1 MTLRKRRHWVF
12 DLDGTLTLAV
22 HDFAA
27 IRRHLGIPEQ
37 ADILHHLVDLPA
49 TERAAKH
56 AWLFAHERELAVAA
70 RPSPGALALVLH
82 LREGGCRLGILT
94 RNARDLAL
102 LTLAAIGLE
111 DCFEPAAVLGRDEA
125 APKPD
130 PGGLLH
136 LADLWQVAPASLV
149 MVGDHRYDLEAGRAA
164 GCRTLQVNQ
173 PGDPWPA
180 ARDRRFEDCHEL
192 LAVLQAGD

>member
-1 MTLRKRRHWVF
+1 MTLRHLSHWVF

-37 ADILHHLVDLPA
+37 ADILHHLAELPA
-49 TERAAKH
+49 TEREAKH
-56 AWLFAHERELAVAA
+56 AWLFEYERELAVAA
-70 RPSPGALALVLH
+70 RPAPGAVALIRRLH
-82 LREGGCRLGILT
+82 EDGRPLGILT

-111 DCFEPAAVLGRDEA
+111 DCFAPAAVLGRDEA
-125 APKPD
+125 PPKPD
-130 PGGLLH
+130 PGGLLR
-136 LADLWQVAPASLV
+136 LAELWQVAPDSLV
-149 MVGDHRYDLEAGRAA
+149 MIGDHRYDLECGRAV

-180 ARDRRFEDCHEL
+180 ARDQRFETCTEI
-192 LAVLQAGD
+192 LAAL

>member
-1 MTLRKRRHWVF
+1 MTLRHLSHWVF

-27 IRRHLGIPEQ
+27 IRLHLGIPEQ
-37 ADILHHLVDLPA
+37 ADILHHLAELPA
-49 TERAAKH
+49 TEREAKH
-56 AWLFAHERELAVAA
+56 AWLFEHERELAVAA
-70 RPSPGALALVLH
+70 RPAPGAVALVRRLH
-82 LREGGCRLGILT
+82 EQGCRLGILT

-111 DCFEPAAVLGRDEA
+111 DCFDLPAVLGRDEA

-130 PGGLLH
+130 PGGLLR
-136 LADLWQVAPASLV
+136 LADLWQVAPARLV
-149 MVGDHRYDLEAGRAA
+149 MVGDHRYDLECGRAV
-164 GCRTLQVNQ
+164 GCHTLQVNQ

-180 ARDRRFEDCHEL
+180 ARDQRFETCAEI
-192 LAVLQAGD
+192 LAAL

>member
-1 MTLRKRRHWVF
+1 MTLRHLSHWVF

-27 IRRHLGIPEQ
+27 IRRHLDIPAQ
-37 ADILHHLVDLPA
+37 ADILHHLAELPA
-49 TERAAKH
+49 TEREAKH

-70 RPSPGALALVLH
+70 KPAPGAVDLVRGLH
-82 LREGGCRLGILT
+82 ARGRRLGILT

-111 DCFEPAAVLGRDEA
+111 DCFDPGAVLGRDEA

-130 PGGLLH
+130 PGGLLR
-136 LADLWQVAPASLV
+136 LADLWQVAPGSLV
-149 MVGDHRYDLEAGRAA
+149 MVGDHRYDLECGRAV
-164 GCRTLQVNQ
+164 GCTTLQVNQ

-180 ARDRRFEDCHEL
+180 ARDQRFETCEEIL
-192 LAVLQAGD
+192 SAL

>member
-1 MTLRKRRHWVF
+1 MTLRHLSHWVF

-37 ADILHHLVDLPA
+37 ADILHHLAELPA
-49 TERAAKH
+49 TEREAKH
-56 AWLFAHERELAVAA
+56 AWLFEHERELAVAA
-70 RPSPGALALVLH
+70 RPAPGAVALIRRLH
-82 LREGGCRLGILT
+82 EDGRALGILT

-111 DCFEPAAVLGRDEA
+111 DCFAPAAVLGRDEA
-125 APKPD
+125 PPKPD
-130 PGGLLH
+130 PGGLLR
-136 LADLWQVAPASLV
+136 LAELWQVAPDSLV
-149 MVGDHRYDLEAGRAA
+149 MIGDHRYDLECGRAV

-180 ARDRRFEDCHEL
+180 ARDQRFETCTEI
-192 LAVLQAGD
+192 LAAL

>member
-1 MTLRKRRHWVF
+1 MTLRHLSHWVF

-37 ADILHHLVDLPA
+37 ADILHHLADLPP
-49 TERAAKH
+49 TEREAKH
-56 AWLFAHERELAVAA
+56 AWLFEHERELAVAA
-70 RPSPGALALVLH
+70 RPAPGAVDLVRALH
-82 LREGGCRLGILT
+82 ERGCHLGILT

-102 LTLAAIGLE
+102 LALAAIGLE

-125 APKPD
+125 PPKPH

-136 LADLWQVAPASLV
+136 LAERWQVAPTSLV
-149 MVGDHRYDLEAGRAA
+149 MIGDHRYDLECGRAA

-180 ARDRRFEDCHEL
+180 SRDQRFEDCTEI
-192 LAVLQAGD
+192 LAAL

>member
-1 MTLRKRRHWVF
+1 MTLRHLSHWVF

-27 IRRHLGIPEQ
+27 IRRHLDIPAQ
-37 ADILHHLVDLPA
+37 ADILHHLAELPA
-49 TERAAKH
+49 TEREAKH

-70 RPSPGALALVLH
+70 QPAPGAVDLVRSLH
-82 LREGGCRLGILT
+82 ARGCRLGILT

-111 DCFEPAAVLGRDEA
+111 DCFDPGAVLGRDEA
-125 APKPD
+125 APKPE
-130 PGGLLH
+130 PGGLLR
-136 LADLWQVAPASLV
+136 LADLWQVAPGSLV
-149 MVGDHRYDLEAGRAA
+149 MVGDHRYDLECGRAV
-164 GCRTLQVNQ
+164 GCTTLQVNQ

-180 ARDRRFEDCHEL
+180 ARDQRFKTCQEIL
-192 LAVLQAGD
+192 SAL

>member
-1 MTLRKRRHWVF
+1 MTLRHLSHWVF

-37 ADILHHLVDLPA
+37 ADILHHLAELPT
-49 TERAAKH
+49 TEREAKH
-56 AWLFAHERELAVAA
+56 AWLFEHERELAVAA
-70 RPSPGALALVLH
+70 RPAPGAVALIRRLH
-82 LREGGCRLGILT
+82 EDGRQLGILT

-111 DCFEPAAVLGRDEA
+111 DCFAPAAVLGRDEA
-125 APKPD
+125 PPKPD
-130 PGGLLH
+130 PGGLLR
-136 LADLWQVAPASLV
+136 LAELWQVAPDRLV
-149 MVGDHRYDLEAGRAA
+149 MIGDHRYDLECGRAV

-180 ARDRRFEDCHEL
+180 ARDQRFETCTEI
-192 LAVLQAGD
+192 LAAL

>member
-1 MTLRKRRHWVF
+1 MTLRHLSHWVF

-27 IRRHLGIPEQ
+27 IRRHLDIPAQ
-37 ADILHHLVDLPA
+37 ADILHHLAELPA
-49 TERAAKH
+49 TEREAKH

-70 RPSPGALALVLH
+70 QPAPGAVDLVRSLH
-82 LREGGCRLGILT
+82 ARGCRLGILT

-111 DCFEPAAVLGRDEA
+111 DCFDPGAVLGRDEA

-130 PGGLLH
+130 PGGLLR
-136 LADLWQVAPASLV
+136 LADLWQVAPRSLV
-149 MVGDHRYDLEAGRAA
+149 MVGDHRYDLECGRAV
-164 GCRTLQVNQ
+164 GCTTLQVNQ

-180 ARDRRFEDCHEL
+180 ARDQRFETCQEIL
-192 LAVLQAGD
+192 SAL

>member
-1 MTLRKRRHWVF
+1 MTLRHLSHWVF

-27 IRRHLGIPEQ
+27 IRRHLDIPAQ
-37 ADILHHLVDLPA
+37 ADILHHLAELPA
-49 TERAAKH
+49 TEREAKH

-70 RPSPGALALVLH
+70 KPALGAVDLVRGLH
-82 LREGGCRLGILT
+82 ARGCRLGILT

-111 DCFEPAAVLGRDEA
+111 DCFDPGAVLGRDEA

-130 PGGLLH
+130 PGGLLR
-136 LADLWQVAPASLV
+136 LADLWQVAPGSLV
-149 MVGDHRYDLEAGRAA
+149 MVGDHRYDLECGRAV
-164 GCRTLQVNQ
+164 GCTTLQVNQ

-180 ARDRRFEDCHEL
+180 ARDQRFETCEEIL
-192 LAVLQAGD
+192 SAL

>member
-1 MTLRKRRHWVF
+1 MTLRHLSHWVF

-37 ADILHHLVDLPA
+37 ADILHHLAELPA
-49 TERAAKH
+49 TEREAKH
-56 AWLFAHERELAVAA
+56 AWLFEHERELAVAA
-70 RPSPGALALVLH
+70 RPAPGAVALIRRLH
-82 LREGGCRLGILT
+82 EDGRQLGILT

-111 DCFEPAAVLGRDEA
+111 DCFAPAAVLGRDEA

-130 PGGLLH
+130 PGGLLR
-136 LADLWQVAPASLV
+136 LAELWQVAPARLV
-149 MVGDHRYDLEAGRAA
+149 MVGDHRYDLECGRAV
-164 GCRTLQVNQ
+164 GCHTLQVNQ

-180 ARDRRFEDCHEL
+180 ARDQRFETCAEI
-192 LAVLQAGD
+192 LAVL

>member
-1 MTLRKRRHWVF
+1 MTLRQRSHWVF

-27 IRRHLGIPEQ
+27 IRRHLDIPEQ
-37 ADILHHLVDLPA
+37 ADILHHLADLPA

-56 AWLFAHERELAVAA
+56 AWLFEHERELAVAA
-70 RPSPGALALVLH
+70 RPAPGAVELVRHLH
-82 LREGGCRLGILT
+82 GRGYQLGILT

-111 DCFEPAAVLGRDEA
+111 DCFAPATVLGRDEA

-136 LADLWQVAPASLV
+136 LATLWQVAPTSLV
-149 MVGDHRYDLEAGRAA
+149 MVGDHRYDLECGRAA

-173 PGDPWPA
+173 PGDPWPT
-180 ARDRRFEDCHEL
+180 ARDRRFADCREL
-192 LAVLQAGD
+192 LAALGEPG

>member
-1 MTLRKRRHWVF
+1 MTLRHLSYWVF

-37 ADILHHLVDLPA
+37 ADILHHLAELPA
-49 TERAAKH
+49 TEREAKH
-56 AWLFAHERELAVAA
+56 AWLFEHERELAVAA
-70 RPSPGALALVLH
+70 RPAPGAVALIRRLYEDG
-82 LREGGCRLGILT
+82 RQLGILT

-111 DCFEPAAVLGRDEA
+111 DCFAPAAVLGRDEA
-125 APKPD
+125 PPKPD
-130 PGGLLH
+130 PGGLLR
-136 LADLWQVAPASLV
+136 LAELWQVAPDRLV
-149 MVGDHRYDLEAGRAA
+149 MIGDHRYDLECGRAV

-180 ARDRRFEDCHEL
+180 ARDQRFETCAEI
-192 LAVLQAGD
+192 LAAL

>member
-1 MTLRKRRHWVF
+1 MTLRHLSHWVF

-37 ADILHHLVDLPA
+37 ADILHHLAELPA
-49 TERAAKH
+49 TEREAKH
-56 AWLFAHERELAVAA
+56 AWLFEHERELAVAA
-70 RPSPGALALVLH
+70 RPAPGAVALIRRLH
-82 LREGGCRLGILT
+82 EEGRPLGILT

-111 DCFEPAAVLGRDEA
+111 DGCDPAAVLGRDAA

-130 PGGLLH
+130 PGGLLR
-136 LADLWQVAPASLV
+136 LAELWQVAPARLV
-149 MVGDHRYDLEAGRAA
+149 MVGDHRYDLECGRAV
-164 GCRTLQVNQ
+164 GCHTLQVNQ

-180 ARDRRFEDCHEL
+180 ARDQRFETCAEI
-192 LAVLQAGD
+192 LAAL

>member
-1 MTLRKRRHWVF
+1 MTLRHLSHWVF

-27 IRRHLGIPEQ
+27 IRRHLDIPAQ
-37 ADILHHLVDLPA
+37 ADILHHLAELPA
-49 TERAAKH
+49 TEREAKH

-70 RPSPGALALVLH
+70 QPASGAVDLVRSLH
-82 LREGGCRLGILT
+82 ARGCRLGILT

-111 DCFEPAAVLGRDEA
+111 DCFDPGAVLGRDEA

-130 PGGLLH
+130 PGGLLR
-136 LADLWQVAPASLV
+136 LADLWQVAPGSLV
-149 MVGDHRYDLEAGRAA
+149 MVGDHRYDLECGRAV
-164 GCRTLQVNQ
+164 GCTTLQVNQ

-180 ARDRRFEDCHEL
+180 ARDQRFETCQEIL
-192 LAVLQAGD
+192 SAL

>member
-1 MTLRKRRHWVF
+1 MTLRHLSHWVF

-37 ADILHHLVDLPA
+37 ADILHHLAELPA
-49 TERAAKH
+49 TEREAKH
-56 AWLFAHERELAVAA
+56 AWLFEHERELAVAA
-70 RPSPGALALVLH
+70 RPAPGAVALIRRLH
-82 LREGGCRLGILT
+82 EEGRPLGILT

-111 DCFEPAAVLGRDEA
+111 DCFAPAAVLGRDEA

-130 PGGLLH
+130 PGGLLR
-136 LADLWQVAPASLV
+136 LAELWQVAPARLV
-149 MVGDHRYDLEAGRAA
+149 MVGDHRYDLECGRAV
-164 GCRTLQVNQ
+164 GCHTLQVNQ

-180 ARDRRFEDCHEL
+180 ARDQRFETCAEI
-192 LAVLQAGD
+192 LAAL

>member
-1 MTLRKRRHWVF
+1 MTLRHLTHWVF

-27 IRRHLGIPEQ
+27 IRRHLDIPEQ
-37 ADILHHLVDLPA
+37 ADILHHLADLPA
-49 TERAAKH
+49 TEREAKH
-56 AWLFAHERELAVAA
+56 AWLFEHERELAVAA
-70 RPSPGALALVLH
+70 RPAPGAVALVRTLH
-82 LREGGCRLGILT
+82 ERGRHLGILT

-136 LADLWQVAPASLV
+136 LADLWQVAPGSLV
-149 MVGDHRYDLEAGRAA
+149 MVGDHRYDLECGRAA

-180 ARDRRFEDCHEL
+180 ARDQRFEDCQEL
-192 LAVLQAGD
+192 LSAL

>member
-1 MTLRKRRHWVF
+1 MTLRHLSHWVF

-37 ADILHHLVDLPA
+37 ADILHHLAELPA
-49 TERAAKH
+49 TEREAKH
-56 AWLFAHERELAVAA
+56 AWLFEHERELAVAA
-70 RPSPGALALVLH
+70 RPAPGAVALIRRLH
-82 LREGGCRLGILT
+82 EDGRQLGILT

-111 DCFEPAAVLGRDEA
+111 DCFAPAAVLGRDEA

-130 PGGLLH
+130 PGGLLR
-136 LADLWQVAPASLV
+136 LAELWQVAPARLV
-149 MVGDHRYDLEAGRAA
+149 MVGDHRYDLECGRAV
-164 GCRTLQVNQ
+164 GCHTLQVNQ

-180 ARDRRFEDCHEL
+180 ARDQRFETCAEI
-192 LAVLQAGD
+192 LAAL

>member
-1 MTLRKRRHWVF
+1 MTLRHLSHWVF

-27 IRRHLGIPEQ
+27 IRRHLDIPAQ
-37 ADILHHLVDLPA
+37 ADILHHLAELPA
-49 TERAAKH
+49 TEREAKH

-70 RPSPGALALVLH
+70 KPAPGAVDLVRGLH
-82 LREGGCRLGILT
+82 ARGCRLGILT

-111 DCFEPAAVLGRDEA
+111 DCFDPGAVLGRDEA

-130 PGGLLH
+130 PGGLLR
-136 LADLWQVAPASLV
+136 LANLWQVAPGSLV
-149 MVGDHRYDLEAGRAA
+149 MVGDHRYDLECGRAV
-164 GCRTLQVNQ
+164 GCTTLQVNQ

-180 ARDRRFEDCHEL
+180 ARDQRFETCEEIL
-192 LAVLQAGD
+192 SAL

>member
-1 MTLRKRRHWVF
+1 MTLRHLSHWVF

-37 ADILHHLVDLPA
+37 ADILHYLAELPA
-49 TERAAKH
+49 TEREAKH
-56 AWLFAHERELAVAA
+56 AWLFEHERELAVAA
-70 RPSPGALALVLH
+70 RPAPGAVALIRRLH
-82 LREGGCRLGILT
+82 EDGRQLGILT

-111 DCFEPAAVLGRDEA
+111 DCFAPAAVLGRDEA

-130 PGGLLH
+130 PGGLLR
-136 LADLWQVAPASLV
+136 LAELWQVAPDSLV
-149 MVGDHRYDLEAGRAA
+149 MIGDHRYDLECGRAV

-180 ARDRRFEDCHEL
+180 ARDQRFETCTEI
-192 LAVLQAGD
+192 LAAL

>member
-1 MTLRKRRHWVF
+1 MTLRHLSHWVF

-37 ADILHHLVDLPA
+37 ADILHHLAELPA
-49 TERAAKH
+49 TEREAKH
-56 AWLFAHERELAVAA
+56 AWLFEHERELAVAA
-70 RPSPGALALVLH
+70 RPAPGAVALIRRLH
-82 LREGGCRLGILT
+82 EEGRPLGILT

-111 DCFEPAAVLGRDEA
+111 DCFDPAAVLGRDEA

-130 PGGLLH
+130 PGGLLR
-136 LADLWQVAPASLV
+136 LAELWQVAPARLV
-149 MVGDHRYDLEAGRAA
+149 MVGDHRYDLECGRAV
-164 GCRTLQVNQ
+164 GCHTLRVNQ

-180 ARDRRFEDCHEL
+180 ARDQRFETCAEI
-192 LAVLQAGD
+192 LAAL

>member
-1 MTLRKRRHWVF
+1 MTLRHLSHWVF

-27 IRRHLGIPEQ
+27 IRRHLDIPAQ
-37 ADILHHLVDLPA
+37 ADILHHLAELPA
-49 TERAAKH
+49 TEREAKH

-70 RPSPGALALVLH
+70 QPAPGAVDLVRSLH
-82 LREGGCRLGILT
+82 ARGCHLGILT

-111 DCFEPAAVLGRDEA
+111 DCFDPGAVLGRDEA

-130 PGGLLH
+130 PGGLLR
-136 LADLWQVAPASLV
+136 LADLWQVAPGSLV
-149 MVGDHRYDLEAGRAA
+149 MVGDHRYDLECGRAV
-164 GCRTLQVNQ
+164 GCTTLQVNQ

-180 ARDRRFEDCHEL
+180 ARDQRFETCQEIL
-192 LAVLQAGD
+192 SAL